1 MKKLN
6 QEIDRPITQLIRDL
20 EKRGQLDRTLVIIAS
35 EFCRD
40 MMIEGVP
47 GSNAKDQSRL
57 SRRPSCPHFYHDG
70 HQPKDSL
77 RVREA
82 PIFSYQRCDGKT
94 GNEHLYLTCS

>member
-1 MKKLN
+1 MKKPK
-6 QEIDRPITQLIRDL
+6 QEIDRPITQLIHDL
-20 EKRGQLDRTLVIIAS
+20 EKRGLLVPTLVIIDS

-40 MMIEGVP
+40 MIEGVQ

-57 SRRPSCPHFYHDG
+57 SRRPSFQHFYHDG

-82 PIFSYQRCDGKT
+82 PIFLTKEVMGKPAMDIFT
-94 GNEHLYLTCS
+94 

>member
-1 MKKLN
+1 MKKPK
-6 QEIDRPITQLIRDL
+6 QEIDRPITQLIHDL
-20 EKRGQLDRTLVIIAS
+20 EKRGLVEPILVTIDS

-40 MMIEGVP
+40 MIEGVQ

-57 SRRPSCPHFYHDG
+57 SRRPSFQHFYHDG

-82 PIFSYQRCDGKT
+82 PIFLTKEVMGKPAMDIFT
-94 GNEHLYLTCS
+94 

>member
-1 MKKLN
+1 MKKPK
-6 QEIDRPITQLIRDL
+6 QEIDRPITQLIHDL
-20 EKRGQLDRTLVIIAS
+20 EKRGLLEPTLVIIDS

-40 MMIEGVP
+40 MIEGVQ

-57 SRRPSCPHFYHDG
+57 SRRPSFQHFYHDG

-82 PIFSYQRCDGKT
+82 PIFLTKEVMGKPAMDIFT
-94 GNEHLYLTCS
+94 

>member
-1 MKKLN
+1 VKKPK
-6 QEIDRPITQLIRDL
+6 QEIDRPITRLIHDL
-20 EKRGQLDRTLVIIAS
+20 EKRGLLEPTLVIIDS

-40 MMIEGVP
+40 MIEGVQ

-57 SRRPSCPHFYHDG
+57 SRRPSFQHFYHDG

-82 PIFSYQRCDGKT
+82 PIFLTKEVMGKPAMDIFT
-94 GNEHLYLTCS
+94 

>member
-6 QEIDRPITQLIRDL
+6 QEIDRSITQLIHDL
-20 EKRGQLDRTLVIIAS
+20 EKRGLLERTLVIIAS

-40 MMIEGVP
+40 MIEGVQ
-47 GSNAKDQSRL
+47 GSNAKVQSRL
-57 SRRPSCPHFYHDG
+57 SRRPSCHHFYHDG

-82 PIFSYQRCDGKT
+82 HIFSYQRSDGKT
-94 GNEHLYLTCS
+94 GNGHLYLTCS

>member
-1 MKKLN
+1 VKKLK
-6 QEIDRPITQLIRDL
+6 QEIDWPIAQLIRDL

-57 SRRPSCPHFYHDG
+57 SRRPSCPDFYHDG

-82 PIFSYQRCDGKT
+82 PIFSYQRCDEKT
-94 GNEHLYLTCS
+94 GNGHLYLTCS

>member
-1 MKKLN
+1 MKKPK
-6 QEIDRPITQLIRDL
+6 QEIDRPITRLIHDL
-20 EKRGQLDRTLVIIAS
+20 EKRGLLEPTLVIIDS

-40 MMIEGVP
+40 MIEGVQ

-57 SRRPSCPHFYHDG
+57 SRRPSFQHFYHDG

-82 PIFSYQRCDGKT
+82 PIFLTKEVMGKPAMDIFT
-94 GNEHLYLTCS
+94 

>member
-1 MKKLN
+1 MKKPK
-6 QEIDRPITQLIRDL
+6 QEIDRPITQLIHDL
-20 EKRGQLDRTLVIIAS
+20 EKRGLVEPILVTIDS

-40 MMIEGVP
+40 MIESVQ

-57 SRRPSCPHFYHDG
+57 SRRPSFQHFYHDG

-82 PIFSYQRCDGKT
+82 PIFLTKEVMGKPAMDIFT
-94 GNEHLYLTCS
+94 

>member
-6 QEIDRPITQLIRDL
+6 QEINRPITQLIHDL
-20 EKRGQLDRTLVIIAS
+20 EKRGLLEPTLVIIDS

-40 MMIEGVP
+40 MIEGVQ

-57 SRRPSCPHFYHDG
+57 SRRPSFQHFYHDG

-82 PIFSYQRCDGKT
+82 PIFLTKEVMGKPAMDIFT
-94 GNEHLYLTCS
+94 